1 MPDGG
6 IAWGTECRDQLEA
19 DLVGS
24 VFTQFEIGEIEELRV
39 RLEVRSGREERTLT
53 AIITDLIC
61 NLYRQSQHQEGDAS
75 VEVTWDGCSY
85 PVDPDVNQEQGGEDP
100 RYIIEV
106 LQRLG
111 YIACGWPAGPDNQ
124 AIYCSLKVGSELTSL
139 TESLATTANWALD
152 IRGEEI
158 PSASED
164 TEASQVGSQSEQAAE
179 REEATDTGWTYRRP
193 TYDNIQHFKWL
204 SREFELSDTFDEF
217 ITPLA
222 KAVQQHAGIAL
233 TSRRSYEQTVQALKV
248 IIGNVY
254 RAYLRDPNLFIS
266 TSRRSGGWD
275 QDEYNPLNLGSRA
288 IQRCLKFM
296 LESQPIL
303 LEEKGGN
310 LNRETYQ
317 SYTTRLRLAYPVDSH
332 TH

>member
-139 TESLATTANWALD
+139 TESLATTRQLGLW
-152 IRGEEI
+152 ISGERKFHPLARI
-158 PSASED
+158 PKPHRLGAKVNKRRREKRPQI
-164 TEASQVGSQSEQAAE
+164 QVGHTADLRTTTSSISSGSVES
-179 REEATDTGWTYRRP
+179 
-193 TYDNIQHFKWL
+193 L
-204 SREFELSDTFDEF
+204 S
-217 ITPLA
+217 
-222 KAVQQHAGIAL
+222 
-233 TSRRSYEQTVQALKV
+233 
-248 IIGNVY
+248 
-254 RAYLRDPNLFIS
+254 
-266 TSRRSGGWD
+266 
-275 QDEYNPLNLGSRA
+275 
-288 IQRCLKFM
+288 
-296 LESQPIL
+296 
-303 LEEKGGN
+303 
-310 LNRETYQ
+310 
-317 SYTTRLRLAYPVDSH
+317 
-332 TH
+332 